1 VLRRRA
7 SHNRLFET
15 MAALRRALRASLRNY
30 QDAARSKV
38 LSLIRAPRNVAQSA
52 AA

>member
-15 MAALRRALRASLRNY
+15 MAALRRALRASLCYY
-30 QDAARSKV
+30 QTLRSKV
-38 LSLIRAPRNVAQSA
+38 LSLVRAPRNVAQSDA
-52 AA
+52 A